1 MLRLMEM
8 FGGVPVLGRIA
19 TADFPADKA
28 HAEVDPFVACFDA
41 FFTHMLVGFSDF
53 DLIEMG
59 TCLCHV
65 FSSKSQYF
73 SQ

>member
-1 MLRLMEM
+1 MLRVMEV
-8 FGGVPVLGRIA
+8 FCGVPIFRRIA
-19 TADFPADKA
+19 TTDLSADEA
-28 HAEVDPFVACFDA
+28 HAEVDPFVACFGA

-53 DLIEMG
+53 DLIEVG
-59 TCLCHV
+59 TWLCHV